1 MLPLHRNQ
9 SIDFYFKS
17 VDWFQYER
25 DIAMKK
31 AKSKNIALK
40 WQLKVNV
47 SFGAVFRTDNTLEI
61 FLKKYLIVGF
71 SS

>member
-1 MLPLHRNQ
+1 MAMLPLHRNQ

-17 VDWFQYER
+17 VDWFLYER

-47 SFGAVFRTDNTLEI
+47 RVLGPFFELTIL
-61 FLKKYLIVGF
+61 
-71 SS
+71 